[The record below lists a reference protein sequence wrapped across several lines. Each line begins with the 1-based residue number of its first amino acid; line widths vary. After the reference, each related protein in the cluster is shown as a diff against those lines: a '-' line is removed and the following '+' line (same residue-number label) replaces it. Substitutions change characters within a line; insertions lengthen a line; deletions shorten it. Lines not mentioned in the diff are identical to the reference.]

1 MNRKETIL
9 QLRQETG
16 VGVMQCSQI
25 LEQSGQ
31 DFEQALA
38 LLREIAASKAIKQN
52 GREAQEGKIEL
63 YAHNNGR
70 IGVMVEINTET
81 EFANRSTPFL
91 DFAHEIALQIAA
103 STPLYVSEADIPAQV
118 LDELVSET
126 TSKARLAGKPQ
137 PVIDKIVNGMVE
149 KYKKEKVLLNQ
160 GYIRN
165 EDLTIA
171 QLLQQKIAQIGENII
186 IRRFER
192 WEIAPDSEINATS

>member
-9 QLRQETG
+9 QLRNETG

-38 LLREIAASKAIKQN
+38 LLREIAASKVIKQN
-52 GREAQEGKIEL
+52 GRDAQEGKIEL
-63 YAHNNGR
+63 YAHNNGH

-81 EFANRSTPFL
+81 EFASRSAPFL

-103 STPLYVSEADIPAQV
+103 STPLYVSEADIPPPV

-137 PVIDKIVNGMVE
+137 TVIDKIVNGMVE

-171 QLLQQKIAQIGENII
+171 QLLQQKIAQTGENII